1 MKKQIFTNKYYTE
14 KDLQSC
20 GFKNIGKNVSI
31 HEKINISGV
40 ENISIGS
47 NVRIDP
53 YTNIVASGPIIIG
66 SHIHI
71 GSYCLLQGAEGI
83 VIEDFCTLSHGVKIF
98 TRNDD
103 YSGNHLASPM
113 LPAEYTNVTKGSVII
128 RKHAIIGSNSV
139 ILPNIVIEEGCSV
152 GALSFVKK
160 SLQAWN
166 MYAGVPVR
174 KIGNRS
180 KNLLKL
186 KKIFLHD
193 YQKTNFL
200 KIA

>member
-1 MKKQIFTNKYYTE
+1 MKKQIFKNKYYNE
-14 KDLQSC
+14 NDLQSC

-31 HEKINISGV
+31 HEKINICGV
-40 ENISIGS
+40 ENVSIGS

-53 YTNIVASGPIIIG
+53 YTNIVATGRIIIG
-66 SHIHI
+66 SYIHI
-71 GSYCLLQGAEGI
+71 GSYCLLQGAEEI

-98 TRNDD
+98 TRSDD

-128 RKHAIIGSNSV
+128 KKYAIIGSNSV
-139 ILPNIVIEEGCSV
+139 ILPNIIIGEGCSV

-160 SLQAWN
+160 NLQEWN
-166 MYAGVPVR
+166 IYAGVPVR

-186 KKIFLHD
+186 KKRFFRD
-193 YQKTNFL
+193 YQKAIF
-200 KIA
+200 